1 MNRKYLQHR
10 VFFVTPE
17 EGGGGGKPVE
27 DPKPTEDPKPAEK
40 PAEDPKPDENKGEE
54 NDDLDPK
61 ARALVTRA
69 NSEAAKYRTQLREAQ
84 EALGKAKSNEEF
96 ETVVKDLNAKI
107 AKLEDDNA
115 RARAIAKYELPSE
128 LASELDDVPAGSVEK
143 IAKALAKYA
152 AADGGNR
159 GVKGGLNPNEG
170 PDDFDPVAAARKARR
185 RR

>member
-1 MNRKYLQHR
+1 MNRKHLQHR

-17 EGGGGGKPVE
+17 EGEGGGKPVE
-27 DPKPTEDPKPAEK
+27 EQEVAAGSTEEGGKGD
-40 PAEDPKPDENKGEE
+40 DKPDEDKGEE